1 MPVQDPITVAAI
13 QHPPVF
19 LDLGGSLA
27 RAESLIR
34 EAAGQGAQLTV
45 FPETWLPGYPVWLDI
60 APGAALWDH
69 PPAKEVFTILFEN
82 SVEIPG
88 PTVARLSA
96 AARDTKT
103 TVVMGLNER
112 DGGTLYNTMLFIGD
126 DGELLGAHR
135 KLIPTYSERTV
146 WGRGDGSTMTVVD
159 TTVGRVGGLICW
171 EHWMP
176 LARHA
181 LHLERE
187 LIHVAQWPTVKEMHL
202 VASRHYAFE
211 GRCFVV
217 AAGTVLHKRD
227 LPDLEL
233 FSAIP
238 GDPEDLLMRGGSA
251 IIDPEGSLLA
261 GPLADEQGILLAE
274 VHPQKAIE
282 GLMTMDAA
290 GHYARPDVFAFRLMQ
305 PARQDP

>member
-1 MPVQDPITVAAI
+1 MPAQDPITVAAI

-27 RAESLIR
+27 KAESLIR
-34 EAAGQGAQLTV
+34 EAAGQGAQLLV
-45 FPETWLPGYPVWLDI
+45 FPETWLPGYPVWLDV

-96 AARDTKT
+96 VARDTKT

-112 DGGTLYNTMLFIGD
+112 DGGTLYNTMLFIGA
-126 DGELLGAHR
+126 DGELLGVHR

-159 TTVGRVGGLICW
+159 TAVGRVGGLICW

-217 AAGTVLHKRD
+217 AAGTVLHQRD

-233 FSAIP
+233 FGEIP
-238 GDPEDLLMRGGSA
+238 GSPDDLLMRGGSA
-251 IIDPEGSLLA
+251 IIDPQGSLLA
-261 GPLADEQGILLAE
+261 GPLADEEGILLAE
-274 VHPQKAIE
+274 VHPRKATE

-290 GHYARPDVFAFRLMQ
+290 GHYARPDVFAFRLMG
-305 PARQDP
+305 PEGP